1 MSRWGLRIDS
11 ERRVMDISIIICVPL
26 RSTISL
32 FPRSTTRATLLPQ
45 NRKKLART
53 RRRGRR
59 RGISLRALR
68 TNYRAAHVVVELAI
82 IEGTRSALRGGY
94 IKSAF
99 LMYFYLYIFF
109 KYYIPSKTT
118 II

>member
-1 MSRWGLRIDS
+1 MRAIKID
-11 ERRVMDISIIICVPL
+11 DIPL
-26 RSTISL
+26 PS
-32 FPRSTTRATLLPQ
+32 FYDACYPPPPKP
-45 NRKKLART
+45 KKLART